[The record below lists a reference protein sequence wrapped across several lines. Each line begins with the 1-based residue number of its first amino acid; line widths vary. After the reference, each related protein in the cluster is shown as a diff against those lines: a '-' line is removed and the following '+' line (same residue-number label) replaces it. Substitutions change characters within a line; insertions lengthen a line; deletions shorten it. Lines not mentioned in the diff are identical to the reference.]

1 MIIEGR
7 GVCVYLVQKDKGPLK
22 GIVDLLVDRV
32 SDHLPLHLLPSQSE
46 VVVPQLVTGGQTR
59 NETVNQ
65 TPFHYFIQ
73 TKSTFKGW
81 SLLDLYTW

>member
-46 VVVPQLVTGGQTR
+46 VVVPQLVTGGQTD
-59 NETVNQ
+59 
-65 TPFHYFIQ
+65 
-73 TKSTFKGW
+73 TKQ
-81 SLLDLYTW
+81 